1 MIIGL
6 KSLRL
11 SFIQILDQKKLDQGN
26 SFRFRSTSG
35 VLTFSNEEMHA
46 QNREHMPLKTSTSFL
61 RPW

>member
-11 SFIQILDQKKLDQGN
+11 TFIQILDQKKLDQGN
-26 SFRFRSTSG
+26 SFRFRSTSC

-46 QNREHMPLKTSTSFL
+46 QNHMPHMPLKTSTSFS
-61 RPW
+61 RP